1 LERRLLRPPVYP
13 VMETPQLFRDPW
25 PIGRRRILVVDD
37 DPSLRLLL
45 RETLAAVE
53 FEIEEV
59 ASAEEAR
66 EVARFWRPAV
76 VLLDVQLP
84 GLDGLS
90 FCRQLTAAAD
100 DRPVVILLT
109 GTATPAA
116 EAKRAGARAILHK
129 PFSPLDLI
137 GLIDELD
144 ETPTERLVSRSEG
157 DAEQLMIYA
166 RDLSRIVEVERAQRR
181 VLQHAYRQTVAAL
194 ADALEAKDPGT
205 GLHAQRVQH
214 YAVTLTEMADPR
226 LLDDMSLEYGFLLHD
241 VGKIGVPDKILRKA
255 GPLDDA
261 ERGLIEMHPQIGVE
275 ILSGVGLLEGEG
287 LGVVQSHHERWD
299 GLGYPAGLSG
309 DRIPRGARI
318 FALADALD
326 AMTSNRPYRAALSWE
341 EAMDEILSHDG
352 SQFDPKVVRAFC
364 MRERQ
369 LHRIY
374 EELSIVAA

>member
-1 LERRLLRPPVYP
+1 
-13 VMETPQLFRDPW
+13 METPQLFRDPW

-45 RETLAAVE
+45 RETLAADE

-100 DRPVVILLT
+100 DPPFVILLT

-116 EAKRAGARAILHK
+116 EAQKAGARAILHK

-226 LLDDMSLEYGFLLHD
+226 LLDDTSLEYGFLLHD
-241 VGKIGVPDKILRKA
+241 VGKIGVPDKILNKPDA
-255 GPLDDA
+255 LDDT
-261 ERGLIEMHPQIGVE
+261 ERSLIELHPAIGVE

-287 LGVVQSHHERWD
+287 LAVVQSHHERWD
-299 GLGYPAGLSG
+299 GAGYPGGLSG

-326 AMTSNRPYRAALSWE
+326 AMTSDRPYRAALSWE
-341 EAMDEILSHDG
+341 QATDEILAHDG